1 MRYVCHFA
9 IETEAEDS
17 SPTDKCQP
25 CQLWCSDTLPPK
37 RLRTPPLAS
46 PILRPWSEATAKP
59 QRSYGEATAK
69 LQRSYG
75 GGKHFAKSQHSSTPK
90 CLI

>member
-1 MRYVCHFA
+1 MNRMRYVCHFA

-46 PILRPWSEATAKP
+46 PILRPWSEATAK
-59 QRSYGEATAK
+59 

-75 GGKHFAKSQHSSTPK
+75 GGKHFAKSPQSSTPK